1 MKRRPHCASLDIK
14 HHPAVRFTAT
24 CKSCF
29 ISLEVFKLFAT
40 SNAARNIS
48 GRCFSRLLR
57 FGQWSIEVRKKVH
70 NAVFF
75 LQGVF
80 KHAAWNDRT
89 LVKKMQTKENKS
101 KRPSF
106 STILWLV
113 LGTWCR
119 RWRPRG
125 VSSHVCDEQQVFLS
139 HNKIFSKP
147 EPET

>member
-1 MKRRPHCASLDIK
+1 MCAEVFFIFFLLCLKEENTEEKILVGWCDEKNEPHCASLDIK

-29 ISLEVFKLFAT
+29 ISLEVFKLFAA
-40 SNAARNIS
+40 SNAAGNIS

-70 NAVFF
+70 EAVFF

-80 KHAAWNDRT
+80 NHAARNDRT

-106 STILWLV
+106 STVSWLV

-119 RWRPRG
+119 R
-125 VSSHVCDEQQVFLS
+125 
-139 HNKIFSKP
+139 
-147 EPET
+147 